1 MKRKNVWAAIALT
14 MMATVV
20 AGCSK
25 DDSNADNSSIEPQP
39 EPVVTPVELPT
50 SMELTRAELE
60 MVNSSNEFAFNLFRT
75 AQDEKESQILSPIS
89 ITYALGMLNNGAAGE
104 TQQQIDKVLGFSDAA
119 AKRTPWRATLSLM
132 RSIFISLRFCHT
144 DSMSMLSLQ

>member
-60 MVNSSNEFAFNLFRT
+60 MVSSSNEFAFNLFRT

-89 ITYALGMLNNGAAGE
+89 ITFVSGSKVGA
-104 TQQQIDKVLGFSDAA
+104 IC
-119 AKRTPWRATLSLM
+119 
-132 RSIFISLRFCHT
+132 SIL
-144 DSMSMLSLQ
+144 

>member
-104 TQQQIDKVLGFSDAA
+104 TQAQINKVLGFGDTGADGINA
-119 AKRTPWRATLSLM
+119 
-132 RSIFISLRFCHT
+132 FCLRCCE
-144 DSMSMLSLQ
+144 